1 MVGEHNDH
9 DDNDD
14 DDHYDH
20 ETGRAASW
28 GVCVWVAGS
37 REHRR
42 VVFPPGGSDF
52 TLDARALDIR
62 DRMLDIRDRM
72 LDYLLCAF
80 FVGVEVVD
88 GGRFREHTPHMHAHT
103 HTSGGGG
110 LAHTEFT
117 AGGGLYAKSPAKR
130 RTT

>member
-1 MVGEHNDH
+1 
-9 DDNDD
+9 
-14 DDHYDH
+14 
-20 ETGRAASW
+20 
-28 GVCVWVAGS
+28 
-37 REHRR
+37 
-42 VVFPPGGSDF
+42 
-52 TLDARALDIR
+52 
-62 DRMLDIRDRM
+62 MLDIRGRM

-130 RTT
+130 RLIFRGEMYIPVIKWGTPREHGLNMV

>member
-1 MVGEHNDH
+1 M
-9 DDNDD
+9 
-14 DDHYDH
+14 
-20 ETGRAASW
+20 
-28 GVCVWVAGS
+28 
-37 REHRR
+37 
-42 VVFPPGGSDF
+42 
-52 TLDARALDIR
+52 DARALDIR

-72 LDYLLCAF
+72 LDYLLYASS
-80 FVGVEVVD
+80 VGVEVVD

-130 RTT
+130 RTIFRGEMYIPVIKWGNSTESSFIDSVDKPQGNMV